1 MSIVE
6 LIAEDTVEDAYG
18 ILSENPSDDD
28 TRETVC
34 GILMEVLM
42 FQLGVD
48 GVVVCDS
55 LFALLDFVH
64 QHQRDTSLPNAN
76 TPMITSPP
84 TKMKSRPATTTNN
97 SNTISTMNVNIIED
111 ESYIEKSN
119 NYYDDI
125 DNEIFRTEYEST
137 IVFDDSVDTEP
148 CTKNVTTTT
157 SNSNDNTVQQIA
169 EDA

>member
-1 MSIVE
+1 
-6 LIAEDTVEDAYG
+6 
-18 ILSENPSDDD
+18 
-28 TRETVC
+28 
-34 GILMEVLM
+34 
-42 FQLGVD
+42 
-48 GVVVCDS
+48 
-55 LFALLDFVH
+55 
-64 QHQRDTSLPNAN
+64 
-76 TPMITSPP
+76 
-84 TKMKSRPATTTNN
+84 
-97 SNTISTMNVNIIED
+97 MNVNIIED